1 MAYLNIT
8 DMEQM
13 TDYTNNLLPYLPPSR
28 LLTLSCSHVIPPTN
42 LLALPVSIGPGG
54 IPFDFTFAQRSNEG
68 MIRELGTAL
77 IELCEIVPDGL
88 VVFFPS
94 YGYLDSVLNVWKKKQ
109 QMHGKGTEIETTS
122 IWQQL
127 ERRKKVFLEPKSSA
141 SGATTASTSTTDSAP
156 RDINTPNQ
164 TNTTNKLDA
173 LLQAYSSH
181 IHSRPTPHHQ
191 NQPTIPH
198 THQPDGYNGALLL
211 AVINGSL
218 SEGINFSDRL
228 GRCVVVVGLPFPN
241 ASSAAWKAKLEYVGN
256 RAVAANEAST
266 VSRVS
271 TGSPTTSSDTTATNP
286 PITSSGQPAPI
297 APSTSPTT
305 TKTAQALSSAA
316 SRAHYTNACM
326 RAVNQSI
333 GRAIRHANDYGT
345 ILLFDSR
352 WERKEGG
359 RGEELRGLLPGWI
372 RESLVVDGG
381 KDGGG
386 RGGKWEGV
394 KGRIEGFFERKRG

>member
-1 MAYLNIT
+1 MT
-8 DMEQM
+8 DFEQM

-42 LLALPVSIGPGG
+42 LLALPVSNGPDGV
-54 IPFDFTFAQRSNEG
+54 PFDFTFAQRSNEG
-68 MIRELGTAL
+68 MIRELGIAL
-77 IELCEIVPDGL
+77 VELCEIVPDGL

-109 QMHGKGTEIETTS
+109 QIHGRGMETEDTS
-122 IWQQL
+122 IWQRL

-141 SGATTASTSTTDSAP
+141 SSATTASTSTTDSTP
-156 RDINTPNQ
+156 RDTQ
-164 TNTTNKLDA
+164 ATNTVNNTNTNNKLDT

-181 IHSRPTPHHQ
+181 IHSRPAPHHQ
-191 NQPTIPH
+191 NQPTVPQA
-198 THQPDGYNGALLL
+198 HQHDGYNGALLL

-241 ASSAAWKAKLEYVGN
+241 ASSAAWKAKLEYVGS
-256 RAVAANEAST
+256 RAVAANEVSMAST
-266 VSRVS
+266 ASK
-271 TGSPTTSSDTTATNP
+271 TTETHITATNKPTASSKQLP
-286 PITSSGQPAPI
+286 PASLTTPTASK
-297 APSTSPTT
+297 STQSL
-305 TKTAQALSSAA
+305 ASAA

-333 GRAIRHANDYGT
+333 GRAIRHASDYGT

-352 WERKEGG
+352 WEKKEGG

-372 RESLVVDGG
+372 RESLFVVDEGN
-381 KDGGG
+381 DGGG
-386 RGGKWEGV
+386 RGGKWEKV
-394 KGRIEGFFERKRG
+394 RGRIEGFFEGKRG